1 MIEVKTVKEPDGWRV
16 AISDGVHL
24 VVLEDIFEDETEA
37 RLSAAS
43 LL

>member
-16 AISDGVHL
+16 AISDGLHL
-24 VVLEDIFEDETEA
+24 VVLDEIFDDEAEA
-37 RLSAAS
+37 VLSAAS